1 MGYDSVHHGLWFHH
15 HCLHVDL
22 HGLLSILSI
31 DQSLKNNLLTNG
43 FIWMAQFQL
52 NPTCWIRRHVYDI
65 SSFNASFSPDVCGF
79 HSWLSGWSSQTRLL
93 PYPRNINN
101 NNNNSRDKWKNAD
114 CISHHSW
121 SSSQTSSFS
130 FLELAATHRTPPQ
143 VTCLEGP
150 GNMLIEFKRFA
161 VNSKA
166 DGNNNLWFG
175 SKRYPW
181 QGKVSICMRD
191 FIEIAGQMLLV
202 FSISTYRTALLGE
215 NIP

>member
-1 MGYDSVHHGLWFHH
+1 MYTIYQISMLPFHLMFKVSIRGH
-15 HCLHVDL
+15 PVGGRAKLDY
-22 HGLLSILSI
+22 LL
-31 DQSLKNNLLTNG
+31 
-43 FIWMAQFQL
+43 
-52 NPTCWIRRHVYDI
+52 
-65 SSFNASFSPDVCGF
+65 
-79 HSWLSGWSSQTRLL
+79 
-93 PYPRNINN
+93 YPRTNNN
-101 NNNNSRDKWKNAD
+101 NNNNSRDKWINAD
-114 CISHHSW
+114 WISHHSW

-143 VTCLEGP
+143 VTCAEGP

-181 QGKVSICMRD
+181 QGKVSICKRD
-191 FIEIAGQMLLV
+191 FIKIAGQMLLV
-202 FSISTYRTALLGE
+202 FSISTYRTALLGG

>member
-1 MGYDSVHHGLWFHH
+1 MYTTYQISMLPFHLMFKVSIRGH
-15 HCLHVDL
+15 PVGGRAKLDY
-22 HGLLSILSI
+22 LL
-31 DQSLKNNLLTNG
+31 
-43 FIWMAQFQL
+43 
-52 NPTCWIRRHVYDI
+52 
-65 SSFNASFSPDVCGF
+65 
-79 HSWLSGWSSQTRLL
+79 
-93 PYPRNINN
+93 YPRTNNNNNNNNNNNSNNNNNNN
-101 NNNNSRDKWKNAD
+101 NNNNSRDKWINAD
-114 CISHHSW
+114 WISHHSW

-143 VTCLEGP
+143 VTCAEGP

-181 QGKVSICMRD
+181 QGKVSICKRD
-191 FIEIAGQMLLV
+191 FIKIAGQMLLV
-202 FSISTYRTALLGE
+202 FSISTYRTALLGG